1 MVAVTLFSLLVLSS
15 FGATWTGKI
24 ADTYDIAQLNM
35 FAESAVYD
43 DGYVYLSH
51 MGGNTIH
58 KIDVDDLNDGKT
70 TPTDKVK
77 VSEAHDQ
84 STSLFPV
91 GCCEGKSDRIYC
103 TLGTPFLAGP
113 NNNNGIAYWDMDDLT
128 FKKSILRSTTG
139 LANDCYVTDDH
150 VYWSSAFSGE
160 VLVSDHDLTY
170 VNLISDATVL
180 SPISFGGAMG
190 HVHIEEDGE
199 EFLIVANYD
208 RAEIVKVPVKDG
220 ALNGVPANVNIPT
233 DSTRYFTN
241 DSGQQENLL
250 QGLDGLVKIA
260 DDVLVGVTAHYVL
273 LFETSDN
280 WVSATIKK
288 SVYAHTVEGSD
299 QWGPANA
306 AVKSNDKEEVE
317 VYVTFPGFT
326 SFFASQSRDSFK
338 FALVKFSDE
347 DVDDLDFSLALMSAI
362 LLAFF

>member
-241 DSGQQENLL
+241 DSG
-250 QGLDGLVKIA
+250 
-260 DDVLVGVTAHYVL
+260 
-273 LFETSDN
+273 
-280 WVSATIKK
+280 
-288 SVYAHTVEGSD
+288 
-299 QWGPANA
+299 
-306 AVKSNDKEEVE
+306 
-317 VYVTFPGFT
+317 
-326 SFFASQSRDSFK
+326 
-338 FALVKFSDE
+338 
-347 DVDDLDFSLALMSAI
+347 
-362 LLAFF
+362 